1 MVQQMENLKIVF
13 DSDIVIDLLRG
24 RKREQEVFEHL
35 LTKNFCFL
43 TSVSFFE
50 IAHGAYH
57 LKRLKEIDYI
67 QRVFAVLDF
76 DTPAALIAGRVR
88 SELQKKGIT
97 VPAYD
102 LLIGAICL
110 NHNLPLL
117 TGNIK
122 HFVKIPELTVM
133 NFESVKNELQK
144 D

>member
-1 MVQQMENLKIVF
+1 MENLKIVF
-13 DSDIVIDLLRG
+13 DSDVVVDLLRG
-24 RKREQEVFEHL
+24 RKREQGVFEHL

-43 TSVSFFE
+43 TSIGLFE
-50 IAHGAYH
+50 IAHGAYY

-67 QRVFAVLDF
+67 QRVFSVLDF
-76 DTPAALIAGRVR
+76 DTSAALIAGQTR
-88 SELQKKGIT
+88 SRLQKKGIT

-122 HFVKIPELTVM
+122 HFAKIPELTVM
-133 NFESVKNELQK
+133 NFEDVKNEFQRK
-144 D
+144 RS